1 MTTGDSVNGRGV
13 EVDDRRYV
21 PKEEF
26 SWLVI
31 WYKKGPD
38 RSPYEVTR
46 QPASASEMSCEG
58 ADPLAALQNDLQ
70 IGNF

>member
-13 EVDDRRYV
+13 EGDDRRYV
-21 PKEEF
+21 PIGKF

-31 WYKKGPD
+31 SYKKGPG

-46 QPASASEMSCEG
+46 QPGSASEMSCKG
-58 ADPLAALQNDLQ
+58 VDPLAALHNDLQ
-70 IGNF
+70 IGKS